1 MQDWWR
7 GSVTYQVYPRSFQD
21 DDGNG
26 IGDLKGITRRLPHIA
41 SLGVDAIWLSP
52 IFTSPQA
59 DMGYDISDYTDID
72 PLFGTLADFDA
83 LIATAHDL
91 GLKVFIDQVLSHS
104 SAEHPFFRESR
115 QSRDNPRADWYVWAE
130 AHPEGSPPTNWLSVF
145 GGPAW
150 EWDTRRRQYYLH
162 NFLPS
167 QPDFNYHNP
176 AVQDWA
182 LSVLRF
188 WLERGIDGFRLD
200 TVNYFFHDAR
210 LRDNGPQPY
219 AEALPPVN
227 PCDMQDG
234 VYSKSRPEN
243 LKWLERI
250 RGLLD
255 EYDAR
260 ATVGEVGDAP
270 YRAVRIM
277 ADYTTGKRLHM
288 AYSFDMLGPDY
299 SAKHFRSRI
308 EGFFTGAPKGWP
320 MWAFSNHDV
329 TRHVTRWS
337 DHGTTDA
344 IARQAACLLLSFEG
358 SICLYQGEELG
369 QLETEITFQ
378 ELTDPPGIRFWPDYK
393 GRDGCRTPMV
403 WDASA
408 LAGFTTGTP
417 WLPIK
422 PPQRERNVA
431 DQMVDD
437 TSVLAHYRRM
447 IAFRRATPALITG
460 KTRFVDLPEPLL
472 AFTRGTGT
480 GAVLAVFNLSP
491 DPHNLLVEGQ
501 AALTGPGL
509 AADLAGRRL
518 SLGPNAVAFLKPT
531 GDQPISLRH
540 TT

>member
-21 DDGNG
+21 DNGDG
-26 IGDLKGITRRLPHIA
+26 IGDLPGITRRLPHIA
-41 SLGVDAIWLSP
+41 GLGVDAIWLSP

-72 PLFGTLADFDA
+72 PLFGNLADFDT
-83 LIATAHDL
+83 LIATAHGL

-104 SAEHPFFRESR
+104 SAEHPYFKESR

-130 AHPEGSPPTNWLSVF
+130 AHPDGSAPNNWLSVF

-167 QPDFNYHNP
+167 QPDLNYHNP

-188 WLERGIDGFRLD
+188 WLERGVDGFRLD
-200 TVNYFFHDAR
+200 TVNYFFHDAK
-210 LRDNGPQPY
+210 LRNNGPHPY
-219 AEALPPVN
+219 VENLPPVN
-227 PCDMQDG
+227 PYEMQDH

-243 LKWLERI
+243 LNWLERI
-250 RGLLD
+250 RALLD

-270 YRAVRIM
+270 HRAVKIM

-288 AYSFDMLGPDY
+288 AYSFDMLGPEY
-299 SAKHFRSRI
+299 SARHFRSRI
-308 EGFFTGAPKGWP
+308 EGFFAGAPNGWP

-329 TRHVTRWS
+329 PRHVTRWTE
-337 DHGTTDA
+337 HGTADA
-344 IARQAACLLLSFEG
+344 IARQAAALLLSFEG

-369 QLETEITFQ
+369 QLETDIEFH
-378 ELTDPPGIRFWPDYK
+378 ELTDPPGIRFWPEYK

-431 DQMVDD
+431 DQSVDD
-437 TSVLAHYRRM
+437 TSLLAHYRRLL
-447 IAFRRATPALITG
+447 AFRRAETALIIG
-460 KTRFVDLPEPLL
+460 KTRFLDLPEPLL
-472 AFTRGTGT
+472 AFTRGTGAD
-480 GAVLAVFNLSP
+480 AVLAVFNLSP
-491 DPHNLLVEGQ
+491 KSHVLQVTGQ
-501 AALTGPGL
+501 AALTGPVL
-509 AADLAGRRL
+509 AADLDAQQL
-518 SLGPNAVAFLKPT
+518 ILGPNGVAFLKAAS
-531 GDQPISLRH
+531 DQPISLRH
-540 TT
+540 RT